1 MVIPWILLPKDP
13 GKNIPDPPRSLWI
26 DPAGDRWIPRR
37 SREILT
43 PKPMIARALASFIFT
58 LGFHEDFI
66 LRRLASERAQPG
78 NRIVVMAAKPLT
90 GASRGAFQ
98 NLTAYC
104 VRTGLSEPELVEIA
118 PGDFTTMLQA
128 ASETIDRLEEPLIAD
143 LSGGMRILVVV
154 VYTAI
159 ITSGKRYRVYI
170 VPEAQDQSAQI
181 EIETTHI
188 EALTKE
194 LPEEKN
200 KDPRNNSQKPRNN
213 NTTASKNNKKE
224 RKNNSKP
231 PNRTQKTKPSN
242 NKRKNKQHIPN
253 KTRRTKNKKKN
264 NKNPETPRINR
275 DRVERKIPM
284 IKKDP
289 KNL

>member
-1 MVIPWILLPKDP
+1 MDPQEIP
-13 GKNIPDPPRSLWI
+13 GK
-26 DPAGDRWIPRR
+26 
-37 SREILT
+37 ILT

-194 LPEEKN
+194 LPEEKT
-200 KDPRNNSQKPRNN
+200 KILETIVRNPGITIPQLARITKKSEKTIANHLTELKKLNLVITRGKTNN
-213 NTTASKNNKKE
+213 IY
-224 RKNNSKP
+224 P
-231 PNRTQKTKPSN
+231 TKLGELKI
-242 NKRKNKQHIPN
+242 KRKTT
-253 KTRRTKNKKKN
+253 KTQRL
-264 NKNPETPRINR
+264 PESTGI
-275 DRVERKIPM
+275 E
-284 IKKDP
+284 
-289 KNL
+289 